1 MNAKTLLTG
10 VAATLAVVG
19 LTVSAHAQT
28 NTYQGGNNA
37 SWGTAGNWSSGVPT
51 SDQDVFVNNAVTA
64 RILGGTAAVAGTLT
78 IGGASG
84 TSALNV
90 RGADGLF
97 ASLTVGGNITLAPG
111 AGSAALQIQFPD
123 SALTLNGGSG
133 SIVRGD
139 GAGVADLLVAEWS
152 GSLGLAT
159 ATVDNLNLAQTG
171 ATTLTITSDQ
181 TYNVSNLVRVNNS
194 GAGVDS
200 VLNVNGGM
208 LNLGDTAPSGNNS
221 GRLWFNSGTAAGNN
235 TTVNLN
241 NGGTL
246 IAKDILR
253 ANTGSA
259 VLNFNDGKIATRSD
273 ANLNIRSTSSAGPM
287 EIALAETGTHTFEAA
302 EGRSI
307 TVQSTALLKD
317 KTGEAGT
324 LTKTGAGSMI
334 INSASTYTGATTVE
348 AGTLALGHTNA
359 LQNSTLDTGAA
370 GAQTVTF
377 TVAGTNTYNLGG
389 LQGADALA
397 VGANSL
403 SVGANNAN
411 TEYSGVISGTG
422 DLTKTGT
429 GTLTL
434 SGANTYTGA
443 LAVSGGVLALAR
455 TGGSAAAAS
464 VTSVSV
470 ATNAILLLSQSL
482 QVNNNNTSVSLSGGT
497 IQRGTGVSEVFG
509 SLTLTTGSF
518 LDFGTGD
525 TGTLRFGNYTPSS
538 LLTVQNFLPGNKL
551 QFGNT
556 ISSTDLDNASLFS
569 FSSGFTTGTQ
579 DGFFTITAI
588 PEPSTCI
595 AAVGVLGLLLLSKR
609 RRAASPSP
617 RETENT

>member
-1 MNAKTLLTG
+1 MKIKTLITG
-10 VAATLAVVG
+10 VAAVFAVVG
-19 LTVSAHAQT
+19 LTVSAHAET
-28 NTYQGGNNA
+28 NTYTQTTNNL
-37 SWGTAGNWSSGVPT
+37 SWATGGNWSLGVPT

-64 RILGGTAAVAGTLT
+64 RIPGVTAAVAKSVT
-78 IGGASG
+78 IGGANG
-84 TSALNV
+84 TSALHV

-111 AGSAALQIQFPD
+111 AGSATLQIQFPD

-139 GAGVADLLVAEWS
+139 GAGVADLVVADWS

-200 VLNVNGGM
+200 VLNINGGM
-208 LNLGDTAPSGNNS
+208 LNLGNSTPSTTAN

-246 IAKDILR
+246 IAIDILR

-324 LTKTGAGSMI
+324 LTKTGAGTLRI
-334 INSASTYTGATTVE
+334 DSASTYTGATTINAGSLVLG
-348 AGTLALGHTNA
+348 AAGSIGSSSVLSVASGATLNVSAVTNGFVVGGSQALRGSGTIVGNTTVTGILAPGDGGIGTLAVANNLTWNSGNSWLFELGTA
-359 LQNSTLDTGAA
+359 GASLASPGTSDLLDITAGDFLKGDGPSWTFDFVGTGAQ
-370 GAQTVTF
+370 GWYKLVTW
-377 TVAGTNTYNLGG
+377 
-389 LQGADALA
+389 
-397 VGANSL
+397 
-403 SVGANNAN
+403 
-411 TEYSGVISGTG
+411 
-422 DLTKTGT
+422 TGT
-429 GTLTL
+429 TGFSAGDFTATGL
-434 SGANTYTGA
+434 SGANTGTFVIDGDA
-443 LAVSGGVLALAR
+443 LY
-455 TGGSAAAAS
+455 
-464 VTSVSV
+464 
-470 ATNAILLLSQSL
+470 
-482 QVNNNNTSVSLSGGT
+482 
-497 IQRGTGVSEVFG
+497 IQIV
-509 SLTLTTGSF
+509 
-518 LDFGTGD
+518 
-525 TGTLRFGNYTPSS
+525 
-538 LLTVQNFLPGNKL
+538 
-551 QFGNT
+551 
-556 ISSTDLDNASLFS
+556 
-569 FSSGFTTGTQ
+569 
-579 DGFFTITAI
+579 
-588 PEPSTCI
+588 PEPSTVALLAM
-595 AAVGVLGLLLLSKR
+595 AAGGLALAIRRKKLGTGVDFDGMR
-609 RRAASPSP
+609 R
-617 RETENT
+617 